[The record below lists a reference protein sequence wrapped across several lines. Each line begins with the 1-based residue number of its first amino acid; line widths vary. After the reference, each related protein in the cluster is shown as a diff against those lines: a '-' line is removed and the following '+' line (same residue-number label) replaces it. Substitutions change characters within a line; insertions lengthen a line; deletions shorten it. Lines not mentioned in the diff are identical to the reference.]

1 MQAPIC
7 QSRSLTDEEE
17 TSGSRGALSSAPGYT
32 RAFALPGPL
41 ELVFKILKY
50 VQNFSNSLKFFPQP
64 LGIQELFALPGL
76 ELVFKILKYVQ
87 NFSNSLEFFLQP
99 LGIQGL
105 LHFLVL
111 LNWSLKS

>member
-17 TSGSRGALSSAPGYT
+17 TSGSRGALSSASGYT

-50 VQNFSNSLKFFPQP
+50 VQNFFKFFKILSSAP
-64 LGIQELFALPGL
+64 GYTRAFALPGL
-76 ELVFKILKYVQ
+76 QLVFKILKY
-87 NFSNSLEFFLQP
+87 FFQIL
-99 LGIQGL
+99 
-105 LHFLVL
+105 
-111 LNWSLKS
+111 

>member
-41 ELVFKILKY
+41 ELVFKIFKY
-50 VQNFSNSLKFFPQP
+50 FFKFFKILSSAP
-64 LGIQELFALPGL
+64 GFTRSYALLGL

>member
-17 TSGSRGALSSAPGYT
+17 TSGSRGALSSASGYT

-64 LGIQELFALPGL
+64 LGIQDLW
-76 ELVFKILKYVQ
+76 
-87 NFSNSLEFFLQP
+87 
-99 LGIQGL
+99 
-105 LHFLVL
+105 HFMG
-111 LNWSLKS
+111 LNWSLKYQNMCKSFQIL

>member
-32 RAFALPGPL
+32 RAFALPGLQLVFKVLKYLHFFLQILSSAPRYTRAFALPGPL
-41 ELVFKILKY
+41 ELVLKILKY
-50 VQNFSNSLKFFPQP
+50 VQKFSNSLKFFPQP
-64 LGIQELFALPGL
+64 LG
-76 ELVFKILKYVQ
+76 
-87 NFSNSLEFFLQP
+87 LQD
-99 LGIQGL
+99 LM
-105 LHFLVL
+105 HFLG